1 MIESLLKGLIIMFVG
16 REDELKQLDALWNK
30 VTKTSLVTVRGRRR
44 IGKSTLI
51 EHFSRTS
58 AARFLKVEGLAPKA
72 AKSNQ
77 DQLKAFYSQLQL
89 QTGESYEIKDWLKAF
104 MDLDGAVRDDSRT
117 VVLLDEISWMGRYER
132 NFSGLL
138 KIAWDNFFHRHPNL
152 ILFLCGSVSSWIRE
166 NILENAGF
174 LGRPSLDIVLKE
186 LPVKDC
192 LAFWGGAGK
201 RLSSRELFDMLSV
214 TGGVPRYLEEIDPSL
229 SVDEALRQS
238 CFTPRGYLFKDFD
251 LMFDELYDKDAGV
264 RKNILM
270 AVAERPKTVS
280 EIAAA
285 LKRPRNG
292 HVVGLVSDLVQ
303 AGFLS
308 AERGNN
314 PVTGELRQE
323 IRYRI
328 CDNYVRFY
336 LHFLVPR
343 RAMIEDGTYR
353 FESLEQLPGW
363 DGILGL
369 QFENLVLGA
378 LPALVR
384 HLHLEKSRI
393 LSMAPFRKFSRDA
406 EQGCQI
412 DCLIQTKRSLYVVE
426 IKRKNEIG
434 MEIIDEVERKIAR
447 LPYDGKLSVRP
458 VLVYE
463 GRLSPSVND
472 ENYFTSII
480 SATELFGLKCP

>member
-1 MIESLLKGLIIMFVG
+1 MFVG
-16 REDELKQLDALWNK
+16 REEELKQLEALWNK

-51 EHFSRTS
+51 EHF
-58 AARFLKVEGLAPKA
+58 AAKSGAAFLKVEGLSPKT

-89 QTGESYEIKDWLKAF
+89 QTGKSYEVADWLKAF
-104 MDLDGAVRDDSRT
+104 RDLDEAIRDDRRM
-117 VVLLDEISWMGRYER
+117 VVLLDEISWMGRYDR
-132 NFSGLL
+132 NFPGLL
-138 KIAWDNFFHRHPNL
+138 KVAWDNLFHRHPNL

-174 LGRPSLDIVLKE
+174 LGRPSADIVLRE
-186 LPVKDC
+186 LPVRDC

-201 RLSSRELFDMLSV
+201 RLSSREFIDMLSV

-229 SVDEALRQS
+229 SVDESLRQT
-238 CFTPRGYLFKDFD
+238 CFSPSGYLFKDFD
-251 LMFDELYDKDAGV
+251 LMFDELYDDSARE
-264 RKNILM
+264 RKEVLT
-270 AVAERPKTVS
+270 VLAERPLTVS
-280 EIAAA
+280 EIADA

-292 HVVGLVSDLVQ
+292 HIADLVKDLVQ
-303 AGFLS
+303 AGFLI

-314 PVTGELRQE
+314 PETGELRQE

-328 CDNYVRFY
+328 GDNYVRFY
-336 LHFLVPR
+336 LHFLEPR
-343 RAMIEDGTYR
+343 RAMIADGTYR
-353 FESLEQLPGW
+353 FDSLEQLPGW

-384 HLHLEKSRI
+384 QLHLEKTRI
-393 LSMAPFRKFSRDA
+393 LSMAPFRKFGNDSER
-406 EQGCQI
+406 GCQI

-426 IKRKNEIG
+426 IKRKTEIG
-434 MEIIDEVERKIAR
+434 AEIIDEVERKIAR
-447 LPYDGKLSVRP
+447 LPYDQKLSVRP
-458 VLVYE
+458 VLVYD
-463 GRLSPSVND
+463 GRLSPSVAE

-480 SATELFGLKCP
+480 PATELFGIG